1 MSTADERQYKPPR
14 ITERDFNCPHCG
26 SSAHQYKYQVG
37 VNRVTNEKVTSEK
50 DFISKITDDVIRN
63 RENSFI
69 TKNNPFITQEY
80 LNLVCEDVAGIY
92 LCCCSSCNELSI
104 WIFEDMIWPPES
116 GVPRPNPDLPNDVR
130 SDYEEA
136 SAILRASPRG
146 AAALLRL
153 SIQKLCKH
161 LGESG
166 DNLNKDIS
174 ELVKKGLLP
183 LVKESLDSVR
193 VIGNHAVHPSHIDL
207 QDDPETARILFDLVN
222 IIADSMIS
230 TPNKVKKVYESLPEG
245 AKQAIKK
252 RDER

>member
-1 MSTADERQYKPPR
+1 MSTADERQFKPPR
-14 ITERDFNCPHCG
+14 IDERAFNCPHCG
-26 SSAHQYKYQVG
+26 AFAHQNKYIVDVRLMTNGENVIKQRYRDMSKNRKKPYIYSRTHTLESQYVEG
-37 VNRVTNEKVTSEK
+37 VN
-50 DFISKITDDVIRN
+50 F
-63 RENSFI
+63 
-69 TKNNPFITQEY
+69 
-80 LNLVCEDVAGIY
+80 LH
-92 LCCCSSCNELSI
+92 CSSCNGLSI
-104 WIFEDMIWPPES
+104 WIFGEMIWPPES
-116 GVPRPNPDLPNDVR
+116 GVPLPNPDLPNDVR
-130 SDYEEA
+130 KDYEEA
-136 SAILRASPRG
+136 GAILGSSPRG

-174 ELVKKGLLP
+174 VLVKKGLPP

-252 RDER
+252 RDAS

>member
-1 MSTADERQYKPPR
+1 MSTADERRHKPPR
-14 ITERDFNCPHCG
+14 IEERAFDCPHCDAF
-26 SSAHQYKYQVG
+26 AHQYKYH
-37 VNRVTNEKVTSEK
+37 VNVKLMTN
-50 DFISKITDDVIRN
+50 DQDVIKKMIQDR
-63 RENSFI
+63 S
-69 TKNNPFITQEY
+69 KNKKNPFIYNSTHIIESQNMGGVY
-80 LNLVCEDVAGIY
+80 FLR
-92 LCCCSSCNELSI
+92 CSSCNELSI
-104 WIFEDMIWPPES
+104 WIFSEIIWPLES
-116 GVPRPNPDLPNDVR
+116 GVPRPNPDLPDDVR

-136 SAILRASPRG
+136 GAILGSSPRG

-166 DNLNKDIS
+166 GNLNKDIS
-174 ELVKKGLLP
+174 ELVKKGLPP
-183 LVKESLDSVR
+183 LIKESLDSVR

-245 AKQAIKK
+245 DKQAIKK

>member
-14 ITERDFNCPHCG
+14 IDKRAFNCPHCG
-26 SSAHQYKYQVG
+26 AFAHQYKYQTMVQMITSDENFTATISRDMSQ
-37 VNRVTNEKVTSEK
+37 NRK
-50 DFISKITDDVIRN
+50 
-63 RENSFI
+63 
-69 TKNNPFITQEY
+69 NPFITQNNSY
-80 LNLVCEDVAGIY
+80 SQYQRDMGGIY
-92 LCCCSSCNELSI
+92 FFRCGSCHELSI
-104 WIFEDMIWPPES
+104 WIFSEMIWPSKS
-116 GVPRPNPDLPNDVR
+116 GVPLPNPDLPDDVR
-130 SDYEEA
+130 RDYEEA
-136 SAILRASPRG
+136 GAILGSSPRG

-174 ELVKKGLLP
+174 ELVKKGLPP
-183 LVKESLDSVR
+183 LIKESLDSVR

-245 AKQAIKK
+245 DKQAIKK
-252 RDER
+252 RDAS